1 MFRSL
6 LLTAIVSTL
15 FAFGLA
21 NLMGFWHA
29 FALTTGMQF
38 VVFWFVNSFNV
49 TNKEALYAEFEGEMD
64 AVLSLSR
71 VSAQCPCGDY
81 TFDVDVFA
89 NTDNIFRC
97 PKCNNNVELG
107 MMKTPILQTNPEEVT
122 GE

>member
-21 NLMGFWHA
+21 DSVGFWQA
-29 FALTTGMQF
+29 FALTTGVQF

-49 TNKEALYAEFEGEMD
+49 TNKEVLYSEFEGEMD

-71 VSAQCPCGDY
+71 ISAECPCGEY

-89 NTDNIFRC
+89 NTENVFRC
-97 PKCNNNVELG
+97 PKCSNNVELG
-107 MMKTPILQTNPEEVT
+107 MLKTPVLQTNEVT